1 MSCFLTVRLSDTVP
15 RYLNGKCTGSYIAL
29 FYSNQA
35 IKVLL
40 NNLPQ
45 SAEHFFLYFS
55 NVSALYLTFTHI
67 HAQMDASQSNLGSV
81 SCSRIFSMQTEAGGI
96 EPPTFQL
103 VSDLLHFLSYS
114 HSCRR
119 PITLGVF
126 FVLYMSSFLIF
137 LRTHCTP
144 CSCQR
149 LKQTLSKKN
158 LYKVWTC
165 GDLLLQT
172 TFKIRSLA
180 LSI

>member
-1 MSCFLTVRLSDTVP
+1 MSCFLTARLSDTVP

-29 FYSNQA
+29 FYSKRA

-40 NNLPQ
+40 NNLPH
-45 SAEHFFLYFS
+45 SPEHFFLCFS

-119 PITLGVF
+119 PITLVF
-126 FVLYMSSFLIF
+126 LSSTCPVSSFF

-149 LKQTLSKKN
+149 LKQTLSKIN
-158 LYKVWTC
+158 L
-165 GDLLLQT
+165 
-172 TFKIRSLA
+172 
-180 LSI
+180 